1 MKSRKKQS
9 VEQGVPGY
17 GPQVAAMHTP
27 PHAANLF
34 RCGRGPIQNPDVGTQ
49 KMKNRMTR
57 QSAYLWVAI
66 VVFACVAGYLTMRST
81 SLYGPGLSPDSTEY
95 VALARDV
102 SANGFAF
109 LTENKAVVQPPLY
122 PIALAA
128 TSSLTGSPVI
138 HAARGINILSS
149 AALVAVILLTVSR
162 VTMSIPVLIV
172 TGILSCFSIPLTG
185 VWSMAWTEPL
195 FILTVSLALLIVG
208 EHKHPVYSPLF
219 AGVLTAAAFFTRYAG
234 IVLLPVVTAF
244 VFLSQTGGAW
254 KRCKSA
260 ALYAL
265 PPAIMFAL
273 YLFRNFAL
281 SGTLLGARSPSQLG
295 ISDNIDRVKDVILA
309 WFLPWRIHSFATF
322 LLLMCT
328 FIGALTWH
336 HRHHI
341 AHVIRNSER
350 IVLLCAAFSVTY
362 TAFIVWTSTTTAYD
376 HINDRLLSPL
386 YPSLLILLAA
396 LLKPESWRNQLVRNL
411 ALGVFC
417 LLCVVA
423 PLRTTYSQVN
433 RKAAQGAGGYN
444 SRNWQESELVGYFR
458 QNGQPKEIVF
468 SNSPDALY
476 ILADVTAKMSPA
488 KLNYN
493 SNKGTGVTNENMFT
507 EYPSLDGAILVWFKP
522 NWRNYLFTLDDL
534 DTMCDLEE
542 IATFSDGSIWRIRSS
557 NKSVE
562 HYVSPGA
569 DAG

>member
-1 MKSRKKQS
+1 
-9 VEQGVPGY
+9 
-17 GPQVAAMHTP
+17 
-27 PHAANLF
+27 
-34 RCGRGPIQNPDVGTQ
+34 
-49 KMKNRMTR
+49 MKNRITR
-57 QSAYLWVAI
+57 QSAHLWVAI
-66 VVFACVAGYLTMRST
+66 VLFACLAAYLTMRST
-81 SLYGPGLSPDSTEY
+81 SLYGPGLSPDSTGY
-95 VALARDV
+95 VALGKDV

-128 TSSLTGSPVI
+128 TSSLTGTTVI
-138 HAARGINILSS
+138 HAARLVNILSS

-162 VTMSIPVLIV
+162 VTTSIPVLTV
-172 TGILSCFSIPLTG
+172 AGILSCFSIPLTH

-195 FILTVSLALLIVG
+195 FILTVSLALLIVSDCR
-208 EHKHPVYSPLF
+208 HPVLSTLL
-219 AGVLTAAAFFTRYAG
+219 AGLLTAAAFLTRYAG

-244 VFLSQTGGAW
+244 LFLSQTGSAW
-254 KRCKSA
+254 KRCKFA

-273 YLFRNFAL
+273 YVLRNYAL

-295 ISDNIDRVKDVILA
+295 ISDNVDLVKDTILA
-309 WFLPWRIHSFATF
+309 WFLPWRIHSFETF
-322 LLLMCT
+322 LLLMCI

-336 HRHHI
+336 HRDHI
-341 AHVIRNSER
+341 ARVIRNSER
-350 IVLLCAAFSVTY
+350 IVLLCVAFSVTY

-376 HINDRLLSPL
+376 HIDDRLLSPL
-386 YPSLLILLAA
+386 YPSLLILFAV
-396 LLKPESWRNQLVRNL
+396 LLRPESWRSQLVRNL

-423 PLRTTYSQVN
+423 PLRATYSQVN

-444 SRNWQESELVGYFR
+444 SRRWQESELVTYFR
-458 QNGQPKEIVF
+458 QNGQPKGETVF

-476 ILADVTAKMSPA
+476 ILADVTAKSSPA
-488 KLNYN
+488 RRNYN
-493 SNKGTGVTNENMFT
+493 SEETTGVTDKNLFT
-507 EYPSLDGAILVWFKP
+507 KYPGLDGAMLVWSEP
-522 NWRNYLFTLDDL
+522 NWRDYLFTLDDL
-534 DTMCDLEE
+534 RTMCDLER

-557 NKSVE
+557 NKSVD